1 MYTYTYSTSGLLDPP
16 FSHPLSMTT
25 AFIHEAW
32 SKSGLSSN
40 GTCTTHWPPCI
51 ALSCTVCVV
60 PVTNVLLCTRCT
72 VHVCAV
78 AYSTVAV
85 QKAGEPSA
93 INFDDIFYG
102 TGLGTQQFY
111 FSYLQPWNIIL
122 ASSSTSNE
130 IAVLAK
136 EKDSDV

>member
-1 MYTYTYSTSGLLDPP
+1 MS
-16 FSHPLSMTT
+16 
-25 AFIHEAW
+25 
-32 SKSGLSSN
+32 
-40 GTCTTHWPPCI
+40 
-51 ALSCTVCVV
+51 
-60 PVTNVLLCTRCT
+60 
-72 VHVCAV
+72 V

-102 TGLGTQQFY
+102 TGLCTQQFY